1 MYCNSRAP
9 NFSTRCSSEMGK
21 LSGRQTK
28 RVQGT
33 AATYRGCSE
42 VDYGIP
48 EWVRSQHPQKRLPEA
63 WIGQQVVIQRPS
75 GKELWVVLRD
85 VREFG
90 VLYTMIGIPQPIFSP
105 WSSIVWMRPAGE
117 DTQAFEMPEQE
128 GS

>member
-1 MYCNSRAP
+1 
-9 NFSTRCSSEMGK
+9 MGE
-21 LSGRQTK
+21 LRGRKTK

-33 AATYRGCSE
+33 AANTGGAT

-48 EWVRSQHPQKRLPEA
+48 EWVRSQHPQRRLPEA
-63 WIGQQVVIQRPS
+63 WIGQQVVIQRSS

-90 VLYTMIGIPQPIFSP
+90 VVYTTIGIPQAIFSP

-117 DTQAFEMPEQE
+117 DTQAFETPEQE